1 MNGNEAT
8 DVRPVDLETLNVGK
22 DTHLIGCNTD
32 SGKVGLVAVSSIR
45 GGVVWFGRR
54 WQKGNSSPVGKA
66 VGDLDF
72 GRAFAKSVGLGG
84 YLVQNDHSRE
94 KLSASTHLK
103 KENGADADLSGA
115 AGHYQWGW
123 NVPMYYQKYEDDT
136 YEYETFSIGGP
147 RKGFW
152 NYYIPVGSRSC
163 AGYAA
168 MDRTNSILKSAVN
181 STAQYRG
188 CNNDS
193 SQDSTYKSGLCKPA
207 TNINISTFR
216 AAARRNGTL
225 WFANERTMQYVT
237 AALKRVIF
245 GNRNI
250 QASYNALYDED
261 GLRQGGTGEGID
273 MPNNW
278 ASNFGY
284 YPYIRLDVGIDQG
297 DLTGLIST
305 TIEEAGA
312 TKAINNIPSFYG
324 LKNDYKYLGA
334 ISENMLLS
342 ANADYSQSLFIN
354 NNVDGSLMNLDSTS
368 GLTHIATGPAG
379 SGWLYSKNY
388 TMKNLAFFPGIE
400 LGASASTYYC
410 DGYYNPHINSG
421 LRAATLLGL
430 ASYGGDAGSLSLRG
444 HSAVSHALAGLGAF
458 LCEWAEAFTTEPFWC
473 QES

>member
-1 MNGNEAT
+1 MAESNAR
-8 DVRPVDLETLNVGK
+8 DVKPIDLDTLNVGA
-22 DTHLIGCNTD
+22 DTHVIGVNTD

-72 GRAFAKSVGLGG
+72 GRAFAKSIGLGG

-94 KLSASTHLK
+94 KLSESTHLK

-115 AGHYQWGW
+115 SGHYQWGW
-123 NVPMYYQKYEDDT
+123 NVPMYYQQYEDDT

-147 RKGFW
+147 RPGMW

-181 STAQYRG
+181 ATAQYRG

-193 SQDSTYKSGLCKPA
+193 GQDSTYKSGLCKPA
-207 TNINISTFR
+207 TSMTIDAFR
-216 AAARRNGTL
+216 TAARKNGTL
-225 WFANERTMQYVT
+225 WFANERAMFFVT

-250 QASYNALYDED
+250 QAAFTATLDDD

-273 MPNNW
+273 IPNDW
-278 ASNFGY
+278 YENFGY
-284 YPYIRLDVGIDQG
+284 NPYIRLDVGLSQG

-305 TIEEAGA
+305 TIEENGV
-312 TKAINNIPSFYG
+312 TKTISNIPSFYG

-334 ISENMLLS
+334 LSENMLINC
-342 ANADYSQSLFIN
+342 NADYSQSLFIN
-354 NNVDGSLMNLDSTS
+354 NRIDGTLISLSSTS
-368 GLTHIATGPAG
+368 GLTHIATGPI
-379 SGWLYSKNY
+379 SNGWTYPKNW
-388 TMKNLAFFPGIE
+388 TMKNLAFFPGVE
-400 LGASASTYYC
+400 LGGSVSTFFC
-410 DGYYNPHINSG
+410 DGYYNPHVNSG
-421 LRAATLLGL
+421 LRAADLLGN
-430 ASYGGDAGSLSLRG
+430 AYAGGYAGSLFLFG
-444 HSAVSHALAGLGAF
+444 NDGVSGATAFLGAA

-473 QES
+473 EAN